1 MTPNTNITPNEE
13 IRLEEGS
20 HVELHFEVSLPNGV
34 VIDSTF
40 NRPEPVAL
48 TIGDDSLLGG
58 FEKVLM
64 GLKAGDTRTAHL
76 PATDAFGEW
85 QQDNVQH
92 FSPSQFAL
100 ISDDLPSVGAMI
112 EFNDKGNNS
121 LVGVVSAVN
130 DKQISVDFNHPLAGQ
145 DVLFKV
151 AIFKVTPKGQMG
163 ISLS

>member
-1 MTPNTNITPNEE
+1 M
-13 IRLEEGS
+13 
-20 HVELHFEVSLPNGV
+20 
-34 VIDSTF
+34 
-40 NRPEPVAL
+40 
-48 TIGDDSLLGG
+48 
-58 FEKVLM
+58 
-64 GLKAGDTRTAHL
+64 
-76 PATDAFGEW
+76 
-85 QQDNVQH
+85 
-92 FSPSQFAL
+92 
-100 ISDDLPSVGAMI
+100 PSVGAMI

>member
-1 MTPNTNITPNEE
+1 MHPITPNEE
-13 IRLEEGS
+13 IRIEHAS
-20 HVELHFEVSLPNGV
+20 HVVLHFEVSLPNGV

-92 FSPSQFAL
+92 FSPSQFSI
-100 ISDDLPSVGAMI
+100 ISDGLPSVGAMI

-151 AIFKVTPKGQMG
+151 VIFKVTPSGQVG
-163 ISLS
+163 VKIS